1 MIRGLSSDY
10 SGRIYIYYR
19 GPQRVVLTE
28 AHDGFKPM
36 DGDMAT
42 TSLRVVLNPNSW
54 TECNFGEQLK
64 AAFNDHRGRLYHLE
78 KDGYVD
84 IYTDKAEVEAVKQ
97 GKSFAEA
104 HVVQEAVVQQT
115 PPVQQKQYFNMQ
127 MFTSNQPQQSQP
139 SALPAN
145 SALDPVSDALKTQQE
160 LMQKQME
167 AMLKMTESLNTM
179 INKVN
184 EKLDKGN

>member
-10 SGRIYIYYR
+10 TGRIYIYYR

-36 DGDMAT
+36 GGDMAT

-84 IYTDKAEVEAVKQ
+84 IYTDKAEVEAIKQ
-97 GKSFAEA
+97 GKSFADA
-104 HVVQEAVVQQT
+104 HVIQEAVVQQT
-115 PPVQQKQYFNMQ
+115 PQSPQYFNMQ
-127 MFTSNQPQQSQP
+127 LFTGNQPQSQP

-145 SALDPVSDALKTQQE
+145 SSLDPVRDALKEQQD
-160 LMQKQME
+160 LMKKQME